1 MSTLAAGRSRT
12 RFGGGG
18 GGLVIARIVRLIA
31 GLVAA
36 IIVIGI
42 LLVVLGAKP
51 SNEIVK
57 GIEDAARWLVG
68 PFKGIFRLGSHKGTV
83 ALNWGLAAAIYY
95 AIGHLI
101 SRFAAR
107 A

>member
-1 MSTLAAGRSRT
+1 ML
-12 RFGGGG
+12 
-18 GGLVIARIVRLIA
+18 ARIIRMIA

-42 LLVVLGAKP
+42 LLVVLDANASNAIVGA
-51 SNEIVK
+51 
-57 GIEDAARWLVG
+57 IEDAARWLAG
-68 PFKGIFRLGSHKGTV
+68 PFKGIFHLDSHKGTV
-83 ALNWGLAAAIYY
+83 ALNWGLAAVVYY

-101 SRFAAR
+101 ARFAAR